1 MKTALSAVLAAG
13 YFASG
18 LEPPTRIFADY
29 AAFNG

>member
-1 MKTALSAVLAAG
+1 MKTALSLTLPAG

-18 LEPPTRIFADY
+18 LETLARIFADY

>member
-1 MKTALSAVLAAG
+1 MKAAPRLARPEG

-18 LEPPTRIFADY
+18 LAILTTIFADY